1 MNMISKLRPNQ
12 YSKTLIL
19 LLVIVDIIAITFSF
33 NLTLW
38 LQREV
43 IEYNS
48 PGYSSFAFAWL
59 LLWIIISLFAE
70 AYSMDNHR
78 RIRKIFG
85 YTFKLSLLH
94 LPLSASV
101 ALMMGLNT
109 LSFTF
114 LADIYLL
121 FITFS
126 VGIKSSTLL
135 LYRYICNLEK
145 NKHRVVIVGYTPSGL
160 NLHRYF
166 TEGKSSGYHFAG
178 FFDNNT
184 NHPLVVGDIEH
195 MKKYCVRENV
205 NEIFYALPYDSKLI
219 QEISSFADDNF
230 IRFGILQDIGD
241 IQVKTLH
248 SAVYDNNLPVLSLK
262 ASAEK
267 NESIKASYQKALS
280 VLRSLNL

>member
-12 YSKTLIL
+12 YSKALIV
-19 LLVIVDIIAITFSF
+19 LLVIVDIIAITTSF
-33 NLTLW
+33 NLSLW
-38 LQREV
+38 LQQDVAEN
-43 IEYNS
+43 YN

-59 LLWIIISLFAE
+59 LLWVIISLVTE

-94 LPLSASV
+94 LPLSASL
-101 ALMMGLNT
+101 ALIIGLNT
-109 LSFTF
+109 LSFSF

-126 VGIKSSTLL
+126 VGIKSVILL
-135 LYRYICNLEK
+135 IYRYICNLEK
-145 NKHRVVIVGYTPSGL
+145 NKHRVVILGYTPSGL

-166 TEGKSSGYHFAG
+166 TEGKSSGYQFAG
-178 FFDNNT
+178 FFDNDA
-184 NHPLVVGDIEH
+184 NHPLVMGDLER
-195 MKKYCVRENV
+195 MKRFCIRENV
-205 NEIFYALPYDSKLI
+205 NEIFYALPYDNELI
-219 QEISSFADDNF
+219 KEISKFADDNF

-241 IQVKTLH
+241 IKAKTLH
-248 SAVYDNNLPVLSLK
+248 SDIFDNNLPILSLK
-262 ASAEK
+262 STAEK
-267 NESIKASYQKALS
+267 RENIRGSYHKALN